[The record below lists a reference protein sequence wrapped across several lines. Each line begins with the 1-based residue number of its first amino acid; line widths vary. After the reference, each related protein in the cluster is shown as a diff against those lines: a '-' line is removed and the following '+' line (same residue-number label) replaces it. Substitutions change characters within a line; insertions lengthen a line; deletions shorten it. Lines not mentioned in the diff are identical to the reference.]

1 VTGCCAGRVAIVT
14 GAGRGIGRGHA
25 LELARQ
31 GAHVVVNDLGVTLDG
46 KGGDS
51 STAEAVVHEIV
62 DRGGVAVADAHDV
75 SDFDGAEQLVQRAV
89 DAFGGLDVVV
99 NNAGVLRDRTL
110 VNLDRADWEAVV
122 RTHLGAT
129 FAVTRW
135 AAVHWRA
142 QSKAGADVDARVI
155 NTTSGAGLYGNPGQ
169 TNYSAAKAGVVGF
182 TLTAAQELARYGV
195 TVNAIGPGGRTRM
208 TENAFPGA
216 MGGDRSGWDP
226 FDPENVAPVVAWLAS
241 TASKA
246 VTGRV
251 IEAWGGRLAVID
263 GWRPGRVVEQDRRWE
278 PEEVGPVITEL
289 IAELPPPASMVP
301 DTD

>member
-1 VTGCCAGRVAIVT
+1 
-14 GAGRGIGRGHA
+14 
-25 LELARQ
+25 
-31 GAHVVVNDLGVTLDG
+31 VVQ
-46 KGGDS
+46 
-51 STAEAVVHEIV
+51 EIV

-89 DAFGGLDVVV
+89 DAFGRLDVVV

-129 FAVTRW
+129 FAVTHW

-263 GWRPGRVVEQDRRWE
+263 GWRPGRVVEQARRWE

>member
-51 STAEAVVHEIV
+51 STAEAVVQEIV

-241 TASKA
+241 TA
-246 VTGRV
+246 
-251 IEAWGGRLAVID
+251 
-263 GWRPGRVVEQDRRWE
+263 
-278 PEEVGPVITEL
+278 
-289 IAELPPPASMVP
+289 
-301 DTD
+301 